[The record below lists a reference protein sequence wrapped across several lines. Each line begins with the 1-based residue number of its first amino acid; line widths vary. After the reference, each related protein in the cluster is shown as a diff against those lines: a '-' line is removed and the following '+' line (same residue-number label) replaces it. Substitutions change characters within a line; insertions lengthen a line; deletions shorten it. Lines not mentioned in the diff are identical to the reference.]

1 MKSTLQ
7 LFAIFLAVSFL
18 SSCGGDGKSVSE
30 VKLIPVKSGNDFQ
43 YIDKEGKIVINPQFS
58 EATIFRNGLALVRTS
73 GDEPKWGFI
82 SEDGKFAITAN
93 YKSATVFS
101 DDLAWV
107 VSENAPPTAINSKG
121 EIKVT
126 LQDAETVKI
135 YKEGLS
141 AFSIAERGGLEPS
154 VL

>member
-1 MKSTLQ
+1 MKKTAQ
-7 LFAIFLAVSFL
+7 LVAAIVATSIL
-18 SSCGGDGKSVSE
+18 SSCGGGGDSISE
-30 VKLIPVKSGNDFQ
+30 VNLIPVKSWNDFQ

-101 DDLAWV
+101 DDLALV
-107 VSENAPPTAINSKG
+107 VS
-121 EIKVT
+121 
-126 LQDAETVKI
+126 
-135 YKEGLS
+135 
-141 AFSIAERGGLEPS
+141 
-154 VL
+154 